1 MRISAESAQEKRHT
15 LILKGIDRFRK
26 FGYSATGIQEIAD
39 EAEIP
44 KASFYNYF
52 TTKQNFA
59 SEVLEYYSENAIL
72 WNEQILQKTKEDPI
86 SSLLNLYKE
95 RIKLEKKLLKEGVS
109 CLVNVFG
116 QELGYSETSLQKPLK
131 NYFDSAL
138 DQLASAIQKLRSF
151 KKLNITSS
159 DREFALFLESSWRG
173 ALLVGR
179 ATGSLEPAENF
190 YNFLIQILDHKE

>member
-1 MRISAESAQEKRHT
+1 MRISAESVKEKRNT
-15 LILKGIDRFRK
+15 LILKGIDHFRK

-52 TTKQNFA
+52 PTKQDFA
-59 SEVLEYYSENAIL
+59 SETLEYYSENAIL
-72 WNEQILQKTKEDPI
+72 WNKRILEKTKEDPI

-109 CLVNVFG
+109 CLINVFG
-116 QELGYSETSLQKPLK
+116 QELGNSETSLQKPLK
-131 NYFDSAL
+131 NYFDSAI
-138 DQLASAIQKLRSF
+138 DQLIAIVQKARSF
-151 KKLNITSS
+151 KKLNIPGS
-159 DREFALFLESSWRG
+159 DKEFALFLESSWRG

-179 ATGSLEPAENF
+179 AIGSLEPVENF
-190 YNFLIQILDHKE
+190 YKILIQILDTKE

>member
-1 MRISAESAQEKRHT
+1 MRISAESAKEKRNT
-15 LILKGIDRFRK
+15 LIQKGIDRFRK

-52 TTKQNFA
+52 ATKQDFA
-59 SEVLEYYSENAIL
+59 SETLEYYSENAIL
-72 WNEQILQKTKEDPI
+72 WNEQILQKIKEDPI

-116 QELGYSETSLQKPLK
+116 QELGHSETSLQKPLK

-138 DQLASAIQKLRSF
+138 DQLASAIHKVRSF
-151 KKLNITSS
+151 KKLNISGS
-159 DREFALFLESSWRG
+159 DLEFALFLESSWRG

-179 ATGSLEPAENF
+179 AIGSLEPAENF
-190 YNFLIQILDHKE
+190 YKFLIQILDHKE

>member
-1 MRISAESAQEKRHT
+1 MRISAESAKEKRHT

-26 FGYSATGIQEIAD
+26 FGYSATGIQEISD
-39 EAEIP
+39 EAKIP

-52 TTKQNFA
+52 PTKQDFA
-59 SEVLEYYSENAIL
+59 SEALEYYSENAIL

-95 RIKLEKKLLKEGVS
+95 RIKLEEKLLKKGVS

-116 QELGYSETSLQKPLK
+116 QELGHSETSLQTPLK

-138 DQLASAIQKLRSF
+138 EQLVAVIQKARSF
-151 KKLNITSS
+151 KKLNIPGS
-159 DREFALFLESSWRG
+159 DSEFALFLESSWRG

-179 ATGSLEPAENF
+179 AIGSLEPVENF
-190 YNFLIQILDHKE
+190 YKILIQILNPKD